1 MRPASTAAS
10 AARAVRARN
19 AVAIVFGLNGFA
31 FASWVSRIPEART
44 ALGLTPGQ
52 LGTLLLALSV
62 GSVIALPSAGTWVHR
77 FGAARVVAAAAAL
90 DAVGLAL
97 TGVGAGPLE
106 RPGSPRSACSCSGSG
121 PAPGTS
127 R

>member
-44 ALGLTPGQ
+44 ALGLTPG
-52 LGTLLLALSV
+52 S
-62 GSVIALPSAGTWVHR
+62 SAPCSSR
-77 FGAARVVAAAAAL
+77 C
-90 DAVGLAL
+90 
-97 TGVGAGPLE
+97 
-106 RPGSPRSACSCSGSG
+106 RSG
-121 PAPGTS
+121 